1 MQATVIIPIL
11 SLIALVIKSVFGI
24 EIGQEEIEQ
33 VADIIVTIILGAV
46 TLVGNL
52 KTYST
57 KIKDSQK
64 DKNKK

>member
-46 TLVGNL
+46 TLVGIL